1 MPDIGL
7 PTGATR
13 APKGPPGARG
23 GRGFKRGGGRGSS
36 QFVAHELGGV
46 KERTEDVV
54 TGESRKKTFPDLL
67 LSQPVLRG
75 LHTAGF
81 VQPSPVQLLAI
92 PPAKVGFD
100 LIVQSKSGTG
110 KTCVYVVAALEML
123 KPDLQGLQAL
133 VLAPTRE
140 IAIQGVTVAMQVG
153 PEFKFKPCTF
163 LSSPGWTGVRPGE
176 DGCIHRWHQPGRR
189 QGEGQDLPAG
199 CWDSWQA

>member
-1 MPDIGL
+1 MVLQSGIEIP
-7 PTGATR
+7 
-13 APKGPPGARG
+13 
-23 GRGFKRGGGRGSS
+23 
-36 QFVAHELGGV
+36 HELGGV

-153 PEFKFKPCTF
+153 TAIKCEPCTF
-163 LSSPGWTGVRPGE
+163 LSSSPGRTGVGPGE
-176 DGCIHRWHQPGRR
+176 DGCIHRRYKPGGG
-189 QGEGQDLPAG
+189 QGEGQDMPAG

>member
-1 MPDIGL
+1 MPDIWL

-13 APKGPPGARG
+13 APNGPTGASLARR
-23 GRGFKRGGGRGSS
+23 GRGLTVGGGRGSS
-36 QFVAHELGGV
+36 QIIAHELGGV
-46 KERTEDVV
+46 NESTEDVV
-54 TGESRKKTFPDLL
+54 TRESRKKTFPDLL

-153 PEFKFKPCTF
+153 VEIKCYPC
-163 LSSPGWTGVRPGE
+163 
-176 DGCIHRWHQPGRR
+176 
-189 QGEGQDLPAG
+189 
-199 CWDSWQA
+199 

>member
-1 MPDIGL
+1 M
-7 PTGATR
+7 
-13 APKGPPGARG
+13 
-23 GRGFKRGGGRGSS
+23 
-36 QFVAHELGGV
+36 AHELGGV

-140 IAIQGVTVAMQVG
+140 IAVQGVTVAMQVG
-153 PEFKFKPCTF
+153 PEMKCKPCPYLF
-163 LSSPGWTGVRPGE
+163 FSRSDR
-176 DGCIHRWHQPGRR
+176 
-189 QGEGQDLPAG
+189 
-199 CWDSWQA
+199 SWAR